1 MTRYVFQ
8 EVSVKGVFRWKDAD
22 GKSRQETRKFMQTL
36 NPFNKNVRGEPK
48 SYSEIMA
55 EIRSERDL
63 WLLQRKNDMTEANH
77 V

>member
-22 GKSRQETRKFMQTL
+22 GKPRQETRKFMQTI
-36 NPFNKNVRGEPK
+36 NPFNKNARGQPK
-48 SYSEIMA
+48 SHSEIMA

-63 WLLQRKNDMTEANH
+63 WLLQRKNDLAEANH